1 MEVIFHVYVWL
12 SPFTVHQKLSW
23 HCLLIGY
30 VLACMLSHFNCV
42 QFCATT
48 WTAACQAPLS
58 KGFSR
63 EEYWSRLPCPPPG
76 DLSYPGTRTIS
87 YIPIQN
93 KVKKKKK
100 GYFFFCRVSCIKIF
114 LMQTVILFSIFLLPW
129 ISYKSNVRFRGSICF
144 GFCFLPGTPHRL
156 GLDLRIR
163 CLSWC

>member
-76 DLSYPGTRTIS
+76 DLFYPGTRTIS

-93 KVKKKKK
+93 KVKKKRAIFFSAEFPAFKFFWCK
-100 GYFFFCRVSCIKIF
+100 LSYYLAYFSSLEFPINQMLDWEVQSA
-114 LMQTVILFSIFLLPW
+114 L
-129 ISYKSNVRFRGSICF
+129 
-144 GFCFLPGTPHRL
+144 GFVYCQEHLIG
-156 GLDLRIR
+156 
-163 CLSWC
+163 

>member
-93 KVKKKKK
+93 KVKKKKRAIFFSAEFPALK
-100 GYFFFCRVSCIKIF
+100 FFWCKLSYYLAYFSSLEFPINQ
-114 LMQTVILFSIFLLPW
+114 M
-129 ISYKSNVRFRGSICF
+129 
-144 GFCFLPGTPHRL
+144 
-156 GLDLRIR
+156 LDLEVQSALGFVFCQEHLIG
-163 CLSWC
+163 

>member
-63 EEYWSRLPCPPPG
+63 EEYWSRLPCPPSG

-93 KVKKKKK
+93 KVKKKK
-100 GYFFFCRVSCIKIF
+100 GLFFFSADFPAFKFFWCKLSYY
-114 LMQTVILFSIFLLPW
+114 LAYFSSLEFPI
-129 ISYKSNVRFRGSICF
+129 NQM
-144 GFCFLPGTPHRL
+144 
-156 GLDLRIR
+156 LDLEVQSALGFVFCQEHLIG
-163 CLSWC
+163 